1 MNTATTQVAAKC
13 QQPASPHLV
22 SQKLFHHLVSQRLFH
37 PPGQLRL
44 FHHIYYIDYYI
55 GSDMCMQQCACSN
68 TTIFRIPQCACRTA
82 VFPCMPQCGCKNK
95 GLLLLLHNHTLELP
109 PKMRDARALLLLLAV
124 LPSSVTEYNC
134 NSQATFHGNVCSFI

>member
-1 MNTATTQVAAKC
+1 MNTAPIQVAAKC
-13 QQPASPHLV
+13 HQPASPHFWSARAVPPPWSANGCSTTWSARAVPPPWSAKGCSTPLV

-68 TTIFRIPQCACRTA
+68 TTIFRFPECARSNSMHACPSVVARIRASFSSSTT
-82 VFPCMPQCGCKNK
+82 
-95 GLLLLLHNHTLELP
+95 TL
-109 PKMRDARALLLLLAV
+109 
-124 LPSSVTEYNC
+124 SNC
-134 NSQATFHGNVCSFI
+134 LVR

>member
-13 QQPASPHLV
+13 HQPASPHLV

-68 TTIFRIPQCACRTA
+68 TTIFRFPECARSNSMHACPSVVARIRASFSSSTT
-82 VFPCMPQCGCKNK
+82 
-95 GLLLLLHNHTLELP
+95 TL
-109 PKMRDARALLLLLAV
+109 
-124 LPSSVTEYNC
+124 
-134 NSQATFHGNVCSFI
+134 